1 MNKEELQEFI
11 EELQTMLE
19 DISCN
24 LETDEI
30 EESQYDWME
39 SQLNKVRDTIP
50 L

>member
-1 MNKEELQEFI
+1 MNK

-30 EESQYDWME
+30 EESQYGWME
-39 SQLNKVRDTIP
+39 IQLNKVRDTIP